1 MEPDISNH
9 SNYVLFKSI
18 TSHSILLANSFYSV
32 LGKYIYLKIDIDMS
46 NIYISVSLM
55 SKIVILF

>member
-18 TSHSILLANSFYSV
+18 TSHSILLANSFYSAP
-32 LGKYIYLKIDIDMS
+32 GKYIYLKIDIDIS